1 MYLVRYGESRRALM
15 ETPPS
20 APEQVTPDR
29 DAVRAVI
36 DRALA
41 EERSWLGEAEAKAV
55 FAAYGIPVATTRIA
69 PGVDEAVAAAKE
81 IGFPVALK
89 IVSRDIVHKSEV
101 GGVVLDLSDEEQVR
115 NAAAAMLARV
125 AGVAPNAVIEGF
137 SVQSM
142 IRRPHS
148 WELIVG
154 ATEDP
159 QFGPVILFGQGGTS
173 ANVVADR
180 ALALPPLNMRLA
192 HDLMGR
198 TRVHR
203 LLQGY
208 RDCPPADLDTI
219 AATLIKVAQLVI
231 DMAEIVELDINPL
244 LVESH
249 GVIALDGRIRVA
261 PTALPAERRLA
272 IRPYPCELEEEIEL
286 ADGRRLLLRPI
297 RPEDE
302 RALIAAFRKLSPEAV
317 RLRFFA
323 PIKELTHE
331 TAASFTQIDY
341 DRQMALVLTDCVA
354 SEAAQ
359 IYAVGRLSADPDN
372 VEAEFALTVRDD
384 MTGMGLGML
393 LMRRLIEHARRR
405 GIGTI
410 VGHVL
415 RENKAMLGICRLLG
429 FEERPDPDD
438 PGIRIV
444 RLHV

>member
-1 MYLVRYGESRRALM
+1 MC
-15 ETPPS
+15 
-20 APEQVTPDR
+20 
-29 DAVRAVI
+29 
-36 DRALA
+36 
-41 EERSWLGEAEAKAV
+41 
-55 FAAYGIPVATTRIA
+55 
-69 PGVDEAVAAAKE
+69 
-81 IGFPVALK
+81 
-89 IVSRDIVHKSEV
+89 
-101 GGVVLDLSDEEQVR
+101 
-115 NAAAAMLARV
+115 
-125 AGVAPNAVIEGF
+125 
-137 SVQSM
+137 
-142 IRRPHS
+142 
-148 WELIVG
+148 
-154 ATEDP
+154 
-159 QFGPVILFGQGGTS
+159 
-173 ANVVADR
+173 
-180 ALALPPLNMRLA
+180 LA
-192 HDLMGR
+192 HDLIEQ

-208 RDCPPADLDTI
+208 RDSPPADLDAI
-219 AATLIKVAQLVI
+219 AVTLIKVAQLVI

-244 LVESH
+244 LANGD

-261 PTALPAERRLA
+261 PTDQPAERRLA

-302 RALIAAFRKLSPEAV
+302 RALIAAFRKLSPESV

-323 PIKELTHE
+323 PVKQLTHE

-341 DRQMALVLTDCVA
+341 DRQMALVLTDRVA

-410 VGHVL
+410 VGDVL

-438 PGIRIV
+438 QAIRIV
-444 RLHV
+444 SLHV